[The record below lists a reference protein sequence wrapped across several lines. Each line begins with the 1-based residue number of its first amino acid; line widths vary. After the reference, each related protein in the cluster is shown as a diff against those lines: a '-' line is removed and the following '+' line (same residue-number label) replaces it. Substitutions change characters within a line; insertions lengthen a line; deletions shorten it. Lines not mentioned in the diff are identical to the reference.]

1 MAKIILKMSVM
12 FVCLSISVISIAGC
26 DGIAVHYG
34 FIVIGMLVIVPLTII
49 VWLCRKGWFDDVLE
63 FTERI
68 EDMMLG
74 TE

>member
-12 FVCLSISVISIAGC
+12 FVCLSISFISIAGC
-26 DGIAVHYG
+26 DGIALHYG
-34 FIVIGMLVIVPLTII
+34 FILMGLLVIVPLAIV
-49 VWLCRKGWFDDVLE
+49 VWLCRKGWFNDVLE

>member
-12 FVCLSISVISIAGC
+12 FVCLSISVVSIAGC
-26 DGIAVHYG
+26 DDIAVHYG
-34 FIVIGMLVIVPLTII
+34 FIVIGMLVIVPLAII
-49 VWLCRKGWFDDVLE
+49 VWLCRKGWFNDVLE

-74 TE
+74 TK

>member
-34 FIVIGMLVIVPLTII
+34 FIVIGMLVIVPLAII

-63 FTERI
+63 FTEHI